1 MKKIFTIASL
11 FSFVFLFSQN
21 EVAKKIQELEAS
33 RVVFRPFTVLTA
45 SQDKPDEN
53 INNVVTDATLATI
66 KTTIVN
72 DIVANKYEFIEL
84 SIPYNGAIVKLDLY
98 KVNIFAE
105 GFHVDTDKA
114 KNIAYEKGVH
124 YRGIV
129 KGDYNSVASFNFF
142 NNEFNGIA
150 SNDELNNL
158 VIGRLDN
165 KNHNN
170 FTDYIVYSDS
180 KMQVGS
186 GFECSF
192 KDDESLHRDEPI
204 VANRDINSVR
214 CVTMYFEVDYNLFQL
229 NGNST
234 TTTTNWMTSVFNNV
248 KSLYNADGI
257 TVSLKSMFIWT
268 TLDPYEGIGTSSST
282 YLYKF
287 NEVRPIFD
295 GDVGQLVGKDPG
307 GLGGVA
313 VGINGLCSQNNFSYS
328 DVDFAYTNATYP
340 TVPTYSWTVQ
350 VITHEFGHLLGSRH
364 THSCA
369 WNGNNTAIDNC
380 ASSALGS
387 SAEGYS
393 CRTTPLTI
401 PSTTAKGT
409 IMSYCHLVGGVGIK
423 FSNGFGTQPKNAI
436 LNAVNNGPCLSTDCI
451 NTCINTV
458 SSISINN
465 VGTDTATI
473 SWVDSGTFTAWKVR
487 VYPFGGTPGSWV
499 TVTTNNYVVNGL
511 NSNSYYVAEISPS
524 CTAGLEIGG
533 RQLIFVTAAN
543 FCSGIVF
550 TDSGGATGD
559 YTDMETVIRTII
571 PNVANNEI
579 VLTFSAFSL
588 ELDYDYL
595 YVYDGNSTAAPLMNP
610 GGSTGTDIPGPFVSS
625 ATDGSLT
632 VKFYSDQGVID
643 AGYIANITCSPR
655 LNTNSNNY
663 IDFSYYPNPS
673 NGKVTINSK
682 TTINQIQVYNV
693 TGQLLLDKNLNET
706 TTNVDISAFAQGTY
720 FFKLKFDGDKEAN
733 FKVLR
738 R

>member
-11 FSFVFLFSQN
+11 FSFVFLFAQN

-45 SQDKPDEN
+45 SNDKPDGN
-53 INNVVTDATLATI
+53 INKVVTDATLATI
-66 KTTIVN
+66 KTTVVN

-84 SIPYNGAIVKLDLY
+84 SFPYNGSIVKLDLY
-98 KVNIFAE
+98 KVNLFAE

-142 NNEFNGIA
+142 PNELNGVA
-150 SNDELNNL
+150 SNIELNNL
-158 VIGRLDN
+158 VIGKLD
-165 KNHNN
+165 KINN
-170 FTDYIVYSDS
+170 VNDYIVYSDS
-180 KMQVGS
+180 KMQIGS
-186 GFECSF
+186 GFECSY
-192 KDDESLHRDEPI
+192 KDDESLHNDEPTI
-204 VANRDINSVR
+204 ANREVNSLK
-214 CVTMYFEVDYNLFQL
+214 CVTMYFEIDYNLFQL
-229 NGNST
+229 NGSDT
-234 TTTTNWMTSVFNNV
+234 ATTTNWMTSVFNNV
-248 KSLYNADGI
+248 QSLYNADDI
-257 TVSLKSMFIWT
+257 TISLKSMFIWT
-268 TLDPYEGIGTSSST
+268 TQDPYEGIGTSSVD

-287 NEVRPIFD
+287 NEVRPVFD
-295 GDVGQLVGKDPG
+295 GDLGQLLGNDPG

-328 DVDFAYTNATYP
+328 DIDTI
-340 TVPTYSWTVQ
+340 TVENIPTYSWTIQ
-350 VITHEFGHLLGSRH
+350 VISHEFGHLLGSRH
-364 THSCA
+364 THACA
-369 WNGNNTAIDNC
+369 WNGNNTAIDGCGQQAGFSEGNC
-380 ASSALGS
+380 PQA
-387 SAEGYS
+387 
-393 CRTTPLTI
+393 PI
-401 PSTTAKGT
+401 PSTTVKGT
-409 IMSYCHLVGGVGIK
+409 VMSYCHLISGVGVN
-423 FSNGFGTQPKNAI
+423 FSNGFGLQPRNAI
-436 LNAVNNGPCLSTDCI
+436 LNAINNGPCLSTDCI
-451 NTCINTV
+451 NTCINTI
-458 SSISINN
+458 SSVSINN
-465 VGTDTATI
+465 IGMDTATI
-473 SWVDSGTFTAWKVR
+473 SWIDSGTFTAWKVR
-487 VYPFGGTPGSWV
+487 VYPFGATPGSWI

-511 NSNSYYVAEISPS
+511 NPNSYYVAEISPS

-533 RQLIFVTAAN
+533 RRLIFVTAAN
-543 FCSGIVF
+543 FCNGIQF
-550 TDSGGATGD
+550 TDSGGPTGN
-559 YTDMETVIRTII
+559 YTNMETVVRTII
-571 PNVANNEI
+571 PDVANNNI

-588 ELDYDYL
+588 EVDYDYL

-610 GGSTGTDIPGPFVSS
+610 GGSTGTTIPGPFVSS

-632 VKFYSDQGVID
+632 VRFYSDQGVID
-643 AGYIANITCSPR
+643 TGFIATISCSPN

-663 IDFSYYPNPS
+663 IDFNYYPNPS

-682 TTINQIQVYNV
+682 TAINQIQVYNV

>member
-11 FSFVFLFSQN
+11 FSFVFLFAQN
-21 EVAKKIQELEAS
+21 QVAKRIQELETS
-33 RVVFRPFTVLTA
+33 RVVFRPFTVLTV
-45 SQDKPDEN
+45 SQNIPDEN
-53 INNVVTDATLATI
+53 INKVVTDATLATI
-66 KTTIVN
+66 KTTVVN

-84 SIPYNGAIVKLDLY
+84 SFPYNGSIVKLDLY
-98 KVNIFAE
+98 KVNLFAE

-142 NNEFNGIA
+142 PNELNGVA
-150 SNDELNNL
+150 SNNELNNL
-158 VIGRLDN
+158 VIGKLN
-165 KNHNN
+165 KINN
-170 FTDYIVYSDS
+170 VNDYIVYSDS

-186 GFECSF
+186 GFECSY
-192 KDDESLHRDEPI
+192 KDDESLHNDEPTI
-204 VANRDINSVR
+204 VNREVNSLK
-214 CVTMYFEVDYNLFQL
+214 CVTMYFEIDYNLFQL
-229 NGNST
+229 NGSDT
-234 TTTTNWMTSVFNNV
+234 ATTTNWMTSVFNNV
-248 KSLYNADGI
+248 QSLYNADDI
-257 TVSLKSMFIWT
+257 TISLKSMFIWT
-268 TLDPYEGIGTSSST
+268 TQDPYEGIGTSSVD
-282 YLYKF
+282 YLFKF
-287 NEVRPIFD
+287 NEVRPVFD
-295 GDVGQLVGKDPG
+295 GDLGQLLGNDPG

-313 VGINGLCSQNNFSYS
+313 VGINRLCSQNNFSYS
-328 DVDFAYTNATYP
+328 DIDTI
-340 TVPTYSWTVQ
+340 TVENIPTYSWTIL

-364 THSCA
+364 THACA
-369 WNGNNTAIDNC
+369 WNGNNTAIDGCGQQSGFNEGNC
-380 ASSALGS
+380 PQA
-387 SAEGYS
+387 
-393 CRTTPLTI
+393 PI
-401 PSTTAKGT
+401 PSTTVKGT
-409 IMSYCHLVGGVGIK
+409 VMSYCHLISGVGVN
-423 FSNGFGTQPKNAI
+423 FSNGFGSQPRNTI

-465 VGTDTATI
+465 VGLDTATV
-473 SWVDSGTFTAWKVR
+473 SWVDSSTFTAWKVR
-487 VYPFGGTPGSWV
+487 VYPFGATPGSWV

-524 CTAGLEIGG
+524 CAAGLEIGG
-533 RQLIFVTAAN
+533 RRLIFVTAAN
-543 FCSGIVF
+543 FCSGIQF
-550 TDSGGATGD
+550 TDSGGPTGN
-559 YTDMETVIRTII
+559 YTNMETVIRTII
-571 PNVANNEI
+571 PDVANNNI

-588 ELDYDYL
+588 EVDYDYL
-595 YVYDGNSTAAPLMNP
+595 YVYNGNSTAATLMNP
-610 GGSTGTDIPGPFVSS
+610 GGSTGTTIPGPFVSS

-643 AGYIANITCSPR
+643 TGFIATISCSPN
-655 LNTNSNNY
+655 LNINSNNY
-663 IDFSYYPNPS
+663 IDFNYYPNPS

-682 TTINQIQVYNV
+682 TAINQIQVYNV

>member
-11 FSFVFLFSQN
+11 FSFVFLFAQN

-45 SQDKPDEN
+45 SNDKPDGN
-53 INNVVTDATLATI
+53 INKVVTDATLATI
-66 KTTIVN
+66 KTTVVN

-84 SIPYNGAIVKLDLY
+84 SFPYNGSIVKLDLY
-98 KVNIFAE
+98 KVNLFAE

-142 NNEFNGIA
+142 PNELNGVA
-150 SNDELNNL
+150 SNIELNNL
-158 VIGRLDN
+158 VIGKLD
-165 KNHNN
+165 KINN
-170 FTDYIVYSDS
+170 VNDYIVYSDS
-180 KMQVGS
+180 KMQIGS
-186 GFECSF
+186 GFECSY
-192 KDDESLHRDEPI
+192 KDDESLHNDEPTI
-204 VANRDINSVR
+204 ANREVNSLK
-214 CVTMYFEVDYNLFQL
+214 CVTMYFEIDYNLFQL
-229 NGNST
+229 NGSDT
-234 TTTTNWMTSVFNNV
+234 ATTTNWMTSVFNNV
-248 KSLYNADGI
+248 QSLYNADDI
-257 TVSLKSMFIWT
+257 TISLKSMFIWT
-268 TLDPYEGIGTSSST
+268 TQDPYEGIGTSSVD

-287 NEVRPIFD
+287 NEVRPVFD
-295 GDVGQLVGKDPG
+295 GDLGQLLGNDPG

-328 DVDFAYTNATYP
+328 DIDTI
-340 TVPTYSWTVQ
+340 TVENIPTYSWTIQ
-350 VITHEFGHLLGSRH
+350 VISHEFGHLLGSRH
-364 THSCA
+364 THACA
-369 WNGNNTAIDNC
+369 WNGNNTAIDGCGQQAGFSEGNC
-380 ASSALGS
+380 PQA
-387 SAEGYS
+387 
-393 CRTTPLTI
+393 PI
-401 PSTTAKGT
+401 PSTTVKGT
-409 IMSYCHLVGGVGIK
+409 VMSYCHLISGVGVN
-423 FSNGFGTQPKNAI
+423 FSNGFGLQPRNAI
-436 LNAVNNGPCLSTDCI
+436 LNAINNGPCLSTDCI
-451 NTCINTV
+451 NTCINTI
-458 SSISINN
+458 SSVSINN
-465 VGTDTATI
+465 IGIDTATI
-473 SWVDSGTFTAWKVR
+473 SWIDSGTFTAWKVR
-487 VYPFGGTPGSWV
+487 VYPFGATPGSWI

-511 NSNSYYVAEISPS
+511 NPNSYYVAEISPS

-533 RQLIFVTAAN
+533 RRLIFVTAAN
-543 FCSGIVF
+543 FCNGIQF
-550 TDSGGATGD
+550 TDSGGPTGN
-559 YTDMETVIRTII
+559 YTNMETVIRTII
-571 PNVANNEI
+571 PDVANNNI

-588 ELDYDYL
+588 EVDYDYL
-595 YVYDGNSTAAPLMNP
+595 YVYDGNSTAAPLLNP
-610 GGSTGTDIPGPFVSS
+610 GGSTGTTIPGPFVSS

-632 VKFYSDQGVID
+632 VRFYSDQGVID
-643 AGYIANITCSPR
+643 TGFIATISCSPN

-663 IDFSYYPNPS
+663 IDFNYYPNPS

>member
-11 FSFVFLFSQN
+11 FSFVFLFAQN
-21 EVAKKIQELEAS
+21 EVAKKIQELETS
-33 RVVFRPFTVLTA
+33 RVVFRPLSVLTA
-45 SQDKPDEN
+45 TSEKPNEN
-53 INNVVTDATLATI
+53 LNNIVTDATLATI
-66 KTTIVN
+66 KTTVVN

-84 SIPYNGAIVKLDLY
+84 SIPYNGSIVKMDLY
-98 KVNIFAE
+98 KVNLYAE
-105 GFHVDTDKA
+105 GFHIDTDKS
-114 KNIAYEKGVH
+114 KNIAYNPGVH

-142 NNEFNGIA
+142 PNEFNGVA
-150 SNDELNNL
+150 SNDALNNL
-158 VIGRLDN
+158 VVGKFEKVGN
-165 KNHNN
+165 V
-170 FTDYIVYSDS
+170 TDYIVYSDS

-192 KDDESLHRDEPI
+192 KDDESLHADEP
-204 VANRDINSVR
+204 VVGNRDNNSVR
-214 CVTMYFEVDYNLFQL
+214 CVTMYFEVDYNLFTS
-229 NGNST
+229 NNSNT

-248 KSLYNADGI
+248 QSLYAVDGI
-257 TVSLKSMFIWT
+257 TIALKSMFIWT
-268 TLDPYEGIGTSSST
+268 TPDPYDGIGTSSSA

-295 GDVGQLVGKDPG
+295 GDLGHLVGIDPG

-313 VGINGLCSQNNFSYS
+313 VGINGLCSQNNFCYS
-328 DVDFAYTNATYP
+328 DVNFAYTGATP
-340 TVPTYSWTVQ
+340 PAIPVYSWTVQ

-380 ASSALGS
+380 ASQAQGS

-401 PSTTAKGT
+401 PSSTAKGT
-409 IMSYCHLVGGVGIK
+409 IMSYCHLVNGVGIK
-423 FSNGFGTQPKNAI
+423 FSNGFGPQPKNAI

-465 VGTDTATI
+465 IGTDTATI
-473 SWVDSGTFTAWKVR
+473 SWIDSGTFTAWKLR
-487 VYPFGGTPGSWV
+487 VYPFGATPGSWIS
-499 TVTTNNYVVNGL
+499 VTTNNYVVNGL
-511 NSNSYYVAEISPS
+511 NPNSYYVAEISPS
-524 CTAGLEIGG
+524 CTSGLEIGG
-533 RQLIFVTAAN
+533 RELIFVTAAN
-543 FCSGIVF
+543 FCNGIVF

-559 YTDMETVIRTII
+559 YTNMETVVRTII
-571 PNVANNEI
+571 PDVANNNI

-595 YVYDGNSTAAPLMNP
+595 YVYDGNSTAATLLNP
-610 GGSTGTDIPGPFVSS
+610 GGSTGNNIPGPFVSS
-625 ATDGSLT
+625 AADGSLT

-643 AGYIANITCSPR
+643 SGFIATISCSPN
-655 LNTNSNNY
+655 LNTASNNY

-682 TTINQIQVYNV
+682 TAINHIQVYNV
-693 TGQLLLDKNLNET
+693 TGQLLLDNNLNET
-706 TTNVDISAFAQGTY
+706 STNVDISAFAQGTY

-733 FKVLR
+733 FKVVR
-738 R
+738 K

>member
-11 FSFVFLFSQN
+11 FSFVFLFAQN

-33 RVVFRPFTVLTA
+33 RVVFRPFTVLTV
-45 SQDKPDEN
+45 SQNKPDEN
-53 INNVVTDATLATI
+53 INKVVTDATLATI
-66 KTTIVN
+66 KTTVVN

-84 SIPYNGAIVKLDLY
+84 SFPYNGSIVKLDLY
-98 KVNIFAE
+98 KVNLFAE

-142 NNEFNGIA
+142 PNELNGVA
-150 SNDELNNL
+150 SNNELNNL
-158 VIGRLDN
+158 VIGKLD
-165 KNHNN
+165 KINN
-170 FTDYIVYSDS
+170 VNDYIVYSDS
-180 KMQVGS
+180 KMQIGS
-186 GFECSF
+186 GFECSY
-192 KDDESLHRDEPI
+192 KDDESLHNDEPTI
-204 VANRDINSVR
+204 ANREVNSLK
-214 CVTMYFEVDYNLFQL
+214 CVTMYFEIDYNLFQL
-229 NGNST
+229 NGSDT
-234 TTTTNWMTSVFNNV
+234 ATTTNWMTSVFNNV
-248 KSLYNADGI
+248 QSLYNADDI
-257 TVSLKSMFIWT
+257 TISLKSMFIWT
-268 TLDPYEGIGTSSST
+268 TQDPYEGIGTSSVD

-287 NEVRPIFD
+287 NEVRPVFD
-295 GDVGQLVGKDPG
+295 GDLGQLLGNDPG

-328 DVDFAYTNATYP
+328 DIDTI
-340 TVPTYSWTVQ
+340 TVENIPTYSWTIQ

-364 THSCA
+364 THACA
-369 WNGNNTAIDNC
+369 WNGNNTAIDGCGQQAGFNEGNC
-380 ASSALGS
+380 PQA
-387 SAEGYS
+387 
-393 CRTTPLTI
+393 PI
-401 PSTTAKGT
+401 PSTTEKGT
-409 IMSYCHLVGGVGIK
+409 IMSYCHLISGVGVN
-423 FSNGFGTQPKNAI
+423 FSNGFGSQPRNTI

-465 VGTDTATI
+465 VGLDTATI
-473 SWVDSGTFTAWKVR
+473 SWIDSSTFTAWKVR
-487 VYPFGGTPGSWV
+487 AYPFGATPGSWI

-511 NSNSYYVAEISPS
+511 NPNSYYVVEISPS

-533 RQLIFVTAAN
+533 RRLIFVTAAN
-543 FCSGIVF
+543 FCSGIQF
-550 TDSGGATGD
+550 TDSGGPTGN
-559 YTDMETVIRTII
+559 YTNMETVIRTII
-571 PNVANNEI
+571 PDVANNNI

-588 ELDYDYL
+588 EVDYDYL
-595 YVYDGNSTAAPLMNP
+595 YVYNGNSTAAPLMNP
-610 GGSTGTDIPGPFVSS
+610 GGSTGTTIPGPFVSS

-632 VKFYSDQGVID
+632 VRFYSDQGVID
-643 AGYIANITCSPR
+643 TGFIATISCLPN
-655 LNTNSNNY
+655 LNTISNNY

-682 TTINQIQVYNV
+682 TAINQIQVYNV

>member
-11 FSFVFLFSQN
+11 FSFVFLFAQN
-21 EVAKKIQELEAS
+21 EVAKKIQELETS
-33 RVVFRPFTVLTA
+33 RVVFRPLSVLIAT
-45 SQDKPDEN
+45 SEKPDDNLNN
-53 INNVVTDATLATI
+53 IVTDATLAKI
-66 KTTIVN
+66 KTSVVN

-84 SIPYNGAIVKLDLY
+84 SIPYNGSIVKMDLY
-98 KVNIFAE
+98 KVNLFAE
-105 GFHVDTDKA
+105 GFHVDTDKS
-114 KNIAYEKGVH
+114 KNITYNPGVH

-142 NNEFNGIA
+142 PNEFNGVA

-158 VIGRLDN
+158 VVGKFEKVGN
-165 KNHNN
+165 V
-170 FTDYIVYSDS
+170 TDYIVYSDS

-192 KDDESLHRDEPI
+192 KDDESLHADAP
-204 VANRDINSVR
+204 VVGNRDNNSVR
-214 CVTMYFEVDYNLFQL
+214 CVTMYFEVDYNLFTS
-229 NGNST
+229 NSSNT

-248 KSLYNADGI
+248 QSLYAVDGI
-257 TVSLKSMFIWT
+257 TIALKSMFIWT
-268 TLDPYEGIGTSSST
+268 TQDPYDGIGTSSSA

-295 GDVGQLVGKDPG
+295 GDLGHLVGIDPG

-313 VGINGLCSQNNFSYS
+313 VGINGLCSQNNFCYS
-328 DVDFAYTNATYP
+328 DVNFAYTGATP
-340 TVPTYSWTVQ
+340 PAIPVYSWTVQ

-380 ASSALGS
+380 ASQAQGA

-401 PSTTAKGT
+401 PSSTAKGT
-409 IMSYCHLVGGVGIK
+409 IMSYCHLVSGVGIK
-423 FSNGFGTQPKNAI
+423 FSNGFGPQPKNAI
-436 LNAVNNGPCLSTDCI
+436 LNAVNNGPCLSTDCV

-465 VGTDTATI
+465 IGTDTATI
-473 SWVDSGTFTAWKVR
+473 SWIDSGTFTAWKLR
-487 VYPFGGTPGSWV
+487 VYPFGATPGSWIS
-499 TVTTNNYVVNGL
+499 VTTNNYVVNGL
-511 NSNSYYVAEISPS
+511 NPNSYYVAEISPS
-524 CTAGLEIGG
+524 CTSGLEIGG
-533 RQLIFVTAAN
+533 RELIFVTAAN
-543 FCSGIVF
+543 FCNGIVF

-559 YTDMETVIRTII
+559 YTNMETVVRTII
-571 PNVANNEI
+571 PNVANNNI

-595 YVYDGNSTAAPLMNP
+595 YVYDGNSTAATLLNP
-610 GGSTGTDIPGPFVSS
+610 GGSTGNTIPGPFVSS
-625 ATDGSLT
+625 AADGSLT

-643 AGYIANITCSPR
+643 SGFISTISCSPN
-655 LNTNSNNY
+655 LNTASNNY

-682 TTINQIQVYNV
+682 TAINQIQVYNV
-693 TGQLLLDKNLNET
+693 TGQLLLDNNLNET
-706 TTNVDISAFAQGTY
+706 STNVDISTFAQGTY

-733 FKVLR
+733 FKVVR
-738 R
+738 K